1 MRLLTHI
8 HLGMDIQI
16 VVHHNYIG
24 AIPEQKDTHPSQ
36 GVLQGAVNKHC
47 LKVKNETD
55 RKMIIKSYYK
65 FMMYRNPVER
75 LVSGY
80 RDKVE
85 KVPLLGLDRSKPER
99 NWINMDT
106 FYYKHPKSYQ
116 AWKDK
121 GANTKVNISFSDF
134 IDYWIHTGGLKF
146 DDHFMSTINL
156 CNPCLMRYDYYGEFN
171 SFKEGATVLMNRIGA
186 NSSLLMDYHWS
197 VDSGKMS
204 HLVMKY
210 YIKLSSEQKT
220 RIVDILAQDLC
231 FYYTIFP
238 KEKDKHKLIMD
249 IDYDIPCTTS

>member
-1 MRLLTHI
+1 
-8 HLGMDIQI
+8 
-16 VVHHNYIG
+16 
-24 AIPEQKDTHPSQ
+24 
-36 GVLQGAVNKHC
+36 
-47 LKVKNETD
+47 
-55 RKMIIKSYYK
+55 
-65 FMMYRNPVER
+65 MMYRNPVER

-85 KVPLLGLDRSKPER
+85 RTPLFGLNRNNPDR

-106 FYYKHPKSYQ
+106 FQYKHPDSFET
-116 AWKDK
+116 WKK
-121 GANTKVNISFSDF
+121 EGSNVSVQISFADF
-134 IDYWIHTGGLKF
+134 IDYWIHTEGLGN